1 MPILGIVIGQTFERL
16 LAVARGATGEADGAF
31 AYSHPAA
38 VALGEHRLLRW
49 RHPEPFPLTT
59 RRRGGY
65 VRRAGSHPPGD
76 SVRRHP
82 RRVRRRPG
90 QRRKS
95 TAVVFAPLIT
105 TATVSSGPG
114 EYRPESNAA
123 SAAQP
128 PGSATRRSRSHSSS

>member
-59 RRRGGY
+59 RRRGGC
-65 VRRAGSHPPGD
+65 VRRAGSQPPGD
-76 SVRRHP
+76 SVRHP

-114 EYRPESNAA
+114 EYRPESSAA
-123 SAAQP
+123 SAVQP